1 MSALRYTLKYYA
13 THIALVLLVV
23 IFFASV
29 YKAYAVSYITPGLT
43 LDPGADFPV
52 LCVDPLNDCTT
63 EVLRIGNPVGGA
75 TTGSIPFVDA
85 SGELAEDNTAL
96 FWDETNDRLGLGD
109 TTPDDILNITSATA
123 DAGIAITS
131 LGADTDPYLRFELA
145 DGTPSFT
152 LGVDDSDSDAFKLV
166 QGSSFAGP
174 SLFEISTSGVGVGLS
189 QYSDPEALL
198 HIETG
203 TLRIDTYDGTYALPT
218 SIELNRAIGDPSS
231 MGPLSAGEIIGEI
244 NFNGHDT
251 VDFVNGASLGA
262 VTTETWTPTTR
273 GTDLVFYGTDIG
285 VATPSE
291 LMRLTGGGRLGI
303 GTATPEYELSIVQET
318 QNVELTGDAYGG
330 AKVVFGGRSANGTIA
345 LPGPSTTGDI
355 LAEFAGIG
363 HDGTSFAPSSTASI
377 RMIAGETFASGE
389 YGTDIAFR
397 TTAVNSS
404 ALQTRM
410 LIDSDGNIGIND
422 NSPLSLFTVGS
433 GDAFQVGSTGDIILN
448 QSTPQVTIDNA
459 AIFNI
464 VNEDGDNLFSLT
476 DYNNVFG
483 SSAESGAFVSR
494 NSYFGEEFSRDRASS
509 AADANQTWGDFQAWG
524 LDENTN
530 CVWEVVDDTI
540 NGIGRMRTNA
550 VVASNA
556 CIAYK
561 SAAAGNAHLEYNVS
575 NLPIIYMKAKA
586 FTSVSATD
594 NFWIGLGDAVAGST
608 TAPNNGIFFTNNG
621 GTDWVGVTRS
631 ASTQTNT
638 SCRVA
643 VPTTN
648 FALVKIEVLSAT
660 SVQFSIDANV
670 SDGVSFTTCGTSA
683 TNIPVSNL
691 ATMIKSASNAT
702 TTGVDID
709 FFRVWQDDNE
719 SSTSDIVLDSAP
731 TEEEYQEWLEE
742 KVDDYASDE
751 GTALEELSSKLA
763 DGFAWVEEFIFNRI
777 TALVG
782 VFDRIES
789 RKIDTEELCVGSVC
803 VTEEEFVRVFSDT
816 DAPVSDPAPED
827 IVPDGEGDDTIP
839 ENPVDETPDQEPN
852 DEETGEEEI
861 PAEEPSV
868 PKEESPEVPPEPETP
883 TDDGSLEV

>member
-1 MSALRYTLKYYA
+1 MNAKTLTLKTRTTYFVFGILAA
-13 THIALVLLVV
+13 T
-23 IFFASV
+23 FFTSV
-29 YKAYAVSYITPGLT
+29 YTALAVNYVTPGLT

-63 EVLRIGNPVGGA
+63 EVLRIGNPVGNA
-75 TTGSIPFVDA
+75 TSGSIPFVDA
-85 SGELAEDNTAL
+85 SGNFAEDNTAL

-109 TTPDDILNITSATA
+109 ITPDDILNISSATG

-131 LGADTDPYLRFELA
+131 LGTDTDPYIKFELT

-152 LGVDDSDSDAFKLV
+152 MGVDDSDSDSFKLV

-174 SLFEISTSGVGVGLS
+174 SLFEIATSGVGVGLS
-189 QYSDPEALL
+189 QFSDPEAML
-198 HIETG
+198 HLETG

-303 GTATPEYELSIVQET
+303 GTAVPEYELSIVQET

-345 LPGPSTTGDI
+345 LPGPSITGDI

-363 HDGTSFAPSSTASI
+363 HDGTSFASSSTASI

-389 YGTDIAFR
+389 YGTDIVFR
-397 TTAVNSS
+397 TTAVDNNV
-404 ALQTRM
+404 LQTRM
-410 LIDSDGNIGIND
+410 LIDADGNIGIND
-422 NSPLSLFTVGS
+422 NSPLSLFTVGAN
-433 GDAFQVGSTGDIILN
+433 DAFQVGSTGDIILN
-448 QSTPQVTIDNA
+448 QATPQLTIDNDSTL
-459 AIFNI
+459 NI

-483 SSAESGAFVSR
+483 SAAESGAFVDRQSF
-494 NSYFGEEFSRDRASS
+494 FGEEFSRDRTSL
-509 AADANQTWGDFQAWG
+509 AADGSQTWGDFQAWG
-524 LDENTN
+524 VDETN
-530 CVWEVVDDTI
+530 NCAWEVVDDTI

-550 VVASNA
+550 AGVGNS
-556 CIAYK
+556 CLTYK

-575 NLPIIYMKAKA
+575 NLPVIYMKAKA
-586 FTSVSATD
+586 FGSVGATD
-594 NFWIGLGDAVAGST
+594 IFWVGIGDSAAGST

-621 GTDWVGVTRS
+621 GANWVGVTRS

-638 SCRVA
+638 ACGVA
-643 VPTTN
+643 VSTTN
-648 FALVKIEVLSAT
+648 FALLKIEVLSST
-660 SVQFSIDANV
+660 SVRFSIDANV

-683 TNIPVSNL
+683 TNIPATTL
-691 ATMIKSASNAT
+691 AAMIKSTSNANNV
-702 TTGVDID
+702 GVDVD
-709 FFRVWQDDNE
+709 YFRVWQDDNE
-719 SSTSDIVLDSAP
+719 SATNEIVLDSAP
-731 TEEEYQEWLEE
+731 TEAEYKEWLEE
-742 KVDDYASDE
+742 KVDDYE
-751 GTALEELSSKLA
+751 GEGNALEELSSKLA
-763 DGFAWVEEFIFNRI
+763 DGFAWVEEYIFNRI
-777 TALVG
+777 TVLVG
-782 VFDRIES
+782 IFDRIES
-789 RKIDTEELCVGSVC
+789 RRVETEELCVGEVC
-803 VTEEEFVRVFSDT
+803 VTEEEFMKVFNEVES
-816 DAPVSDPAPED
+816 PAED
-827 IVPDGEGDDTIP
+827 IVVPEVDVPPDIDVPADDIPEELDPLPVDGEEPALEEVPMEDEQTP
-839 ENPVDETPDQEPN
+839 AEEEPVDEEPPQ
-852 DEETGEEEI
+852 EEI
-861 PAEEPSV
+861 P
-868 PKEESPEVPPEPETP
+868 PETE
-883 TDDGSLEV
+883 GV